1 MAKGG
6 RAGAMRFGAGNV
18 RLPIVLPSHRR
29 RYELGE
35 LATTTAASNPYDKAL
50 LPTQHFIHGRKGIP
64 NVEVQHI
71 NKIGVEALEA
81 LLYTAHHVLAVVAAG
96 IGVGLVVVQAVLGSH
111 HPVVAVMLVDKRS
124 HNFFTHTILI
134 AVGGIQKIATG
145 IAKGFHEIGAFIP
158 Y

>member
-1 MAKGG
+1 M
-6 RAGAMRFGAGNV
+6 
-18 RLPIVLPSHRR
+18 
-29 RYELGE
+29 
-35 LATTTAASNPYDKAL
+35 
-50 LPTQHFIHGRKGIP
+50 
-64 NVEVQHI
+64 EVQHI

-134 AVGGIQKIATG
+134 AVGGIQKITTG
-145 IAKGFHEIGAFIP
+145 IAKGFHNTEAGGFVYTPGSGGAKTHGTEAEFTYFEATAAKEFVLHSLVLNEIF
-158 Y
+158 